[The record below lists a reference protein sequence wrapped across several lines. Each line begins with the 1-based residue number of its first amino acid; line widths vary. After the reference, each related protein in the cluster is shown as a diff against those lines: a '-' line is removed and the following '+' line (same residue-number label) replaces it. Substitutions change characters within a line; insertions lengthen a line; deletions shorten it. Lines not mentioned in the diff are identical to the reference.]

1 MRWLKNLLGQGT
13 DASAD
18 ANLDR
23 SGWIADDA
31 WKSLLARHAF
41 LDRLCADQRA
51 RLRQL
56 CGAFLAD
63 KSINGAGGLVLTD
76 AMIGSIAV
84 QACLP
89 VLELGLNAYPAFSE
103 IIVYPGDFI
112 VDREIVDENGVVH
125 AWTEAIAGESWD
137 GGPIVLAWDAASGE
151 RSDKRAQ
158 VAPTPFNVVIH
169 EFAHKLDMANGAV
182 DGTPLFVKRLHP
194 GLEEAAWQDVIAAS
208 FKDFAARVDA
218 VEAAI
223 PRHIDPESA
232 RADRHYASLPL
243 DAYAATDQAEFFSV
257 ATETFFIEPTRL
269 QAAYPRL
276 YELFVAYYRQDPALV
291 GAVNS

>member
-1 MRWLKNLLGQGT
+1 MRWLKKILRQEMNAI
-13 DASAD
+13 DV
-18 ANLDR
+18 DR
-23 SGWIADDA
+23 AGWIADGA
-31 WKSLLARHAF
+31 WSSLLARHAF
-41 LDRLCADQRA
+41 LDRLSPDQRA
-51 RLRQL
+51 RLRHL
-56 CGAFLAD
+56 CGEFLAD
-63 KSINGAGGLVLTD
+63 KSINGAADLVLTD
-76 AMIGSIAV
+76 AMTGSIAV

-89 VLELGLNAYPAFSE
+89 ILELGLDAYPAFSE

-125 AWTEAIAGESWD
+125 AWTEAIAGESWE

-151 RSDKRAQ
+151 RPDKRAR
-158 VAPTPFNVVIH
+158 PISTPFNVVIH

-182 DGTPLFVKRLHP
+182 DGTPLFARRLHP
-194 GLEEAAWQDVIAAS
+194 GLEEGAWQDVLAES
-208 FKDFAARVDA
+208 LDDFAARVDA

-243 DAYAATDQAEFFSV
+243 DAYAATDEAEFFSV
-257 ATETFFIEPTRL
+257 ATETFFIAPTRL

-276 YELFVAYYRQDPALV
+276 YELFVAYYRQDPRISNA
-291 GAVNS
+291 

>member
-1 MRWLKNLLGQGT
+1 MRWLKQLLHQGT
-13 DASAD
+13 HPIGERQV
-18 ANLDR
+18 DR

-31 WKSLLARHAF
+31 WSGLLGRHAF
-41 LDRLCADQRA
+41 LARLSPDQRA
-51 RLRQL
+51 RLRHL

-63 KSINGAGGLVLTD
+63 KSINGAGGLELTD
-76 AMIGSIAV
+76 VMIGSIAV

-89 VLELGLNAYPAFSE
+89 ILELGLDAYPAFSE
-103 IIVYPGDFI
+103 IIVYPSDFI

-151 RSDKRAQ
+151 NSGRAHRP
-158 VAPTPFNVVIH
+158 APAPFNVVIH
-169 EFAHKLDMANGAV
+169 EFAHKLDMANGVV
-182 DGTPLFVKRLHP
+182 DGTPLFIRRLHP
-194 GLEEAAWQDVIAAS
+194 GLDEGAWQDVLAAS
-208 FKDFAARVDA
+208 LHDFAARVDA

-232 RADRHYASLPL
+232 RADRHYASLPF
-243 DAYAATDQAEFFSV
+243 DAYAETDEAEFFSV
-257 ATETFFIEPTRL
+257 ATEAFFIAPTRL

-276 YELFVAYYRQDPALV
+276 YELFVAYYRQDPRVA
-291 GAVNS
+291 NS